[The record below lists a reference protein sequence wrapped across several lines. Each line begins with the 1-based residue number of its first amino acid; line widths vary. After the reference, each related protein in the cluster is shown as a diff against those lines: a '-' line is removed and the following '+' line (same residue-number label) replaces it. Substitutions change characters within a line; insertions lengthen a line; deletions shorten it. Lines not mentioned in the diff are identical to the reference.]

1 MYLSA
6 KYIFRVNLPP
16 LENGLLEINN
26 DGTILN
32 ISEYNKIE
40 HQNID
45 VQFFDG
51 VLVPG
56 FVNTHCHLELSHLRD
71 RIPEQTGLSDFLDYV
86 GNLKK
91 DLFEKGRLIE
101 EADQEM
107 YNNGIV
113 AVGDISNEIIT
124 KDIKEES
131 KIFYHTFIELI
142 ALNPKDWKYKLFNGF
157 LIQEQFGKQ
166 SSIVPHA
173 SYSVSEQLIKQIT
186 RIAEHNNH
194 VVSIHN
200 QETAEEDKFFWDKT
214 GAIAD
219 FFKKIGEDISYFE
232 SSKKTSLQTILPSL
246 SNETNLLLIH
256 NVHSSDRD
264 IKLAEEYSKNIY
276 WCLCPNSNIYIE
288 KKLPDVNLFIKN
300 NCKIT
305 IGTDSLASNHK
316 LNLLAE
322 MKTLQSNFENLSF
335 NQILEWATL
344 NGAKSLNIA
353 DKFGSIEIGKKPG
366 ISLIENFDF
375 LEMKLTK
382 DSYLK
387 KII

>member
-1 MYLSA
+1 
-6 KYIFRVNLPP
+6 
-16 LENGLLEINN
+16 
-26 DGTILN
+26 
-32 ISEYNKIE
+32 
-40 HQNID
+40 
-45 VQFFDG
+45 
-51 VLVPG
+51 
-56 FVNTHCHLELSHLRD
+56 
-71 RIPEQTGLSDFLDYV
+71 
-86 GNLKK
+86 
-91 DLFEKGRLIE
+91 
-101 EADQEM
+101 
-107 YNNGIV
+107 
-113 AVGDISNEIIT
+113 
-124 KDIKEES
+124 
-131 KIFYHTFIELI
+131 
-142 ALNPKDWKYKLFNGF
+142 
-157 LIQEQFGKQ
+157 
-166 SSIVPHA
+166 
-173 SYSVSEQLIKQIT
+173 
-186 RIAEHNNH
+186 
-194 VVSIHN
+194 
-200 QETAEEDKFFWDKT
+200 
-214 GAIAD
+214 
-219 FFKKIGEDISYFE
+219 
-232 SSKKTSLQTILPSL
+232 L

>member
-6 KYIFRVNLPP
+6 KYVFRVNLPP
-16 LENGLLEINN
+16 LENGLLELDN

-32 ISEYNKIE
+32 ISQYNKIE

-56 FVNTHCHLELSHLRD
+56 FINTHCHLELSHMRD
-71 RIPEQTGLSDFLDYV
+71 HIPEQTGLMEFVTHV
-86 GNLKK
+86 GKLNKELTNKEIAIK
-91 DLFEKGRLIE
+91 

-107 YNNGIV
+107 YRNGIV
-113 AVGDISNEIIT
+113 AVGDISNNIIT
-124 KDIKEES
+124 KDIKKQS
-131 KIFYHTFIELI
+131 KIFYHTFVELI
-142 ALNPKDWKYKLFNGF
+142 DLNPKEWKYKIINGL
-157 LIQEQFGKQ
+157 LIQEQFETQ

-173 SYSVSEQLIKQIT
+173 SYSVSEKLLEQIT
-186 RIAEHNNH
+186 KIAKHNNN

-200 QETAEEDKFFWDKT
+200 QETEEENKFFWDKT
-214 GAIAD
+214 GEIA
-219 FFKKIGEDISYFE
+219 KLYEKIGEDISHFQP
-232 SSKKTSLQTILPSL
+232 SQKTSLQTILPSL
-246 SNETNLLLIH
+246 PKDTNLLLIH
-256 NVHSSDRD
+256 NIHSSETD
-264 IKLAEEYSKNIY
+264 IKLAEEYSKNIF
-276 WCLCPNSNIYIE
+276 WCMCPKSNIYIE
-288 KKLPDVNLFIKN
+288 NKLPNINLFVKN

-316 LNLLAE
+316 FDFLSE
-322 MKTLQSNFENLSF
+322 MKTLQNNFENLSF

-344 NGAKSLNIA
+344 NGAKSLKIDQN
-353 DKFGSIEIGKKPG
+353 FGSIEIGKKPG
-366 ISLIENFDF
+366 INLIKNFD
-375 LEMKLTK
+375 LSEMKLTE